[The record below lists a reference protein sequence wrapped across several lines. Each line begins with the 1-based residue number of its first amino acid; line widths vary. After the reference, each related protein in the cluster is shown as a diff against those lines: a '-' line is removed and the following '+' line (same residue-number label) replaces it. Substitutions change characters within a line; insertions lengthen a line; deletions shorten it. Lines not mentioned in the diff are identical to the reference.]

1 MPSQDFFARVRESWT
16 AVGRMPPEAREVG
29 ARRVPPRVAAERPAA
44 PWGAFPLSELAM
56 LAGIVAAGIGLAGG
70 SGGWPI
76 LVAGLALCAVGGLE
90 LAFREHFGGY
100 RSHTLLL
107 AGVPTVAVHAA
118 LAVSIGGPP
127 VADVLTLVVDVAV
140 FALLFTAFRAA
151 YRSRR
156 AEAQA
161 EARSER

>member
-1 MPSQDFFARVRESWT
+1 MPSQDFFGRVRESWT
-16 AVGRMPPEAREVG
+16 AVGRLPAAPP
-29 ARRVPPRVAAERPAA
+29 ARRGPPGVTVERPAA
-44 PWGAFPLSELAM
+44 PWRAFPLSELAM
-56 LAGIVAAGIGLAGG
+56 LAGIVAAAIGLAGG

-90 LAFREHFGGY
+90 LAFREHFAGY

-151 YRSRR
+151 YRR

>member
-1 MPSQDFFARVRESWT
+1 SQDFFARVRESWT
-16 AVGRMPPEAREVG
+16 AVGRMPPEPRDVAARSV
-29 ARRVPPRVAAERPAA
+29 RPRVAVERPAA
-44 PWGAFPLSELAM
+44 RWGALPLSELAM

-76 LVAGLALCAVGGLE
+76 LVAGIALCAVAGLE
-90 LAFREHFGGY
+90 LAFREHFAGY

-127 VADVLTLVVDVAV
+127 VADLLTLGADVAV

-156 AEAQA
+156 AQA
-161 EARSER
+161 EARPER